1 MSWKGF
7 TKAVSRL
14 PAMISKSAGGQ
25 GSKDEEYLQLE
36 DQFKHIEKFG
46 KKLAADSKAF
56 KDGLSKMLEK
66 QTSLAKT
73 FTTIYLPLTD
83 NDEAAFELQSN
94 TPQTDFLKAMT
105 TATITLEN
113 DLEQIERLVVAPTLE
128 FIGILE
134 KINKM
139 MVKRSHKLL
148 DYDRHGETVHKL
160 REKVRTAAEEKKL
173 AQAEVDFDQASRIFN
188 AINIQLKQDLS
199 VFLSLRKDFIE
210 PCLLTFYNY
219 QVRVYQTLYTIF
231 YEIGNAK
238 FNLNTSALDG
248 FKDCQDETDRLF
260 NQLTIT
266 KPMVYKASMGESP
279 PAYDVGGTANPAPLT
294 FARPS
299 AELGRASTEKPRPL
313 PTEPSSSSYQP
324 RVDMVLALYDFE
336 AQAPG
341 DLSFKRDDKIIVL
354 ERKADAN
361 DWWIGRIGDREGQF
375 PGNYVVDL

>member
-46 KKLAADSKAF
+46 KKLAA
-56 KDGLSKMLEK
+56 
-66 QTSLAKT
+66 
-73 FTTIYLPLTD
+73 D

-173 AQAEVDFDQASRIFN
+173 AQAE
-188 AINIQLKQDLS
+188 QDLS

-299 AELGRASTEKPRPL
+299 AELGRVSTEKPRPL

-336 AQAPG
+336 AQAP
-341 DLSFKRDDKIIVL
+341 
-354 ERKADAN
+354 
-361 DWWIGRIGDREGQF
+361 
-375 PGNYVVDL
+375 